1 MRQLWY
7 NEDLEG
13 GEGMEIRLQKD
24 NEEVIRG
31 LVSSGRIPH
40 TVIIEGGNSEE
51 RKCAAVLLAAG
62 AVCREKDRPCLC
74 CNACRKVL
82 DGFHPDVFIPEPS
95 KNLKSGILSLKD
107 LRDLYLSQMS
117 IKPNEADVKAYLFI
131 DADKLLRE
139 DSQNALLKTIEEPPQ
154 TLLFVFTVESA
165 KSMLLTVRSRS
176 RVITLRHTFS
186 ADEEAE
192 QAASSI
198 IDGVISLYE
207 YDLLKTLSA
216 LTDKQALKDA
226 LGVFVEKLRQALS
239 FYSGIDTA
247 DPDVKKLTRKLD
259 RARVIAL
266 IGVTNEAVG
275 KLKTNVNLQLLQTW
289 LSSQYRRITWQK

>member
-1 MRQLWY
+1 
-7 NEDLEG
+7 
-13 GEGMEIRLQKD
+13 MEIRLQKD
-24 NEEVIRG
+24 NEDVIRD
-31 LVSSGRIPH
+31 LVNSGRIPH
-40 TVIIEGGNSEE
+40 TVIIEGGDGEE

-62 AVCREKDRPCLC
+62 AVCKEKDRPCLC
-74 CNACRKVL
+74 CGACRKVL

-117 IKPNEADVKAYLFI
+117 VKPNEADVKAYLFI

-154 TLLFVFTVESA
+154 NLLFIFTVESA

-176 RVITLRHTFS
+176 RVITLRRTFRT
-186 ADEEAE
+186 DEVAE

-216 LTDKQALKDA
+216 LNEKQVFKDA
-226 LGVFVEKLRQALS
+226 LGVFIEKLRQALS

-266 IGVTNEAVG
+266 IAVTNEAVG

>member
-1 MRQLWY
+1 
-7 NEDLEG
+7 
-13 GEGMEIRLQKD
+13 MEIRLQKD

-31 LVSSGRIPH
+31 LVASGRIPH
-40 TVIIEGGNSEE
+40 TVIIEGGDGEE
-51 RKCAAVLLAAG
+51 RKGAAILLAAG
-62 AVCREKDRPCLC
+62 AVCREKERPCLC

-82 DGFHPDVFIPEPS
+82 DGCHPDVFIPEPS
-95 KNLKSGILSLKD
+95 RNLKSGILSLKD
-107 LRDLYLSQMS
+107 LRDMYLSKMS
-117 IKPNEADVKAYLFI
+117 IRPNEADVKAYLFL

-154 TLLFVFTVESA
+154 NLLFIFTAESA
-165 KSMLLTVRSRS
+165 KSLLLTVRSRS
-176 RVITLRHTFS
+176 RVITLKHTFS
-186 ADEEAE
+186 VDEDSE
-192 QAASSI
+192 QAAASI

-207 YDLLKTLSA
+207 YDLLRSLHAIS
-216 LTDKQALKDA
+216 DKQALENA

-239 FYSGIDTA
+239 FYSGLDTA

-266 IGVTNEAVG
+266 IGVTGEAAR